1 MVRTPDKTM
10 RFADSK
16 SNNSITKKSY
26 ISEKNILKYKK
37 VLRRLDINGKSS
49 CLITLKKH
57 KGNFQNN
64 PSVPLI
70 NPAKI
75 EIGKFSK
82 VIVEAINK
90 ELRQKLN
97 MNQ

>member
-10 RFADSK
+10 RFADNK

-57 KGNFQNN
+57 KRNFQNN